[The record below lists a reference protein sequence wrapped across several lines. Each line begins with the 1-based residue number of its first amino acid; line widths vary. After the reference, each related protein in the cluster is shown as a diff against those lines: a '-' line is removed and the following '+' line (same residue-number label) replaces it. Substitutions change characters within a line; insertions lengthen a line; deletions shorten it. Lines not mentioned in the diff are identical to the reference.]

1 MKVLKFLGLYIM
13 NSIINKL
20 PFHYIRYVFYKFIFL
35 VKINNSAT
43 ILRNVKLLYP
53 SNIVIG
59 HNSIINWNVLIDGRG
74 SEVIIGNN
82 VDIAPEVNIWT
93 LQHNPDSEVHGV
105 KSAEVIIEDFCWI
118 GNRAIILP
126 GVKLAEGTVIAAGS
140 VVTKSTN
147 SYCLYA
153 GVPAKKI
160 RELNVKEKKMTLNY
174 KPWFM

>member
-1 MKVLKFLGLYIM
+1 MKILKYLGLYIM

-20 PFHYIRYVFYKFIFL
+20 PSHYLRYFFYKHIFQ
-35 VKINNSAT
+35 VKIDISAS

-53 SNIVIG
+53 RNITIG
-59 HNSIINWNVLIDGRG
+59 KNSIINWGALIDGRG
-74 SEVIIGNN
+74 AKVIIGSN

-93 LQHNPDSEVHGV
+93 LQHDPDSVTHEV
-105 KSAEVIIEDFCWI
+105 KSKNVFINDYCWI

-126 GVKLAEGTVIAAGS
+126 GVTLTEGTVVAAGS
-140 VVTKSTN
+140 VVTKSTEPY
-147 SYCLYA
+147 SLYG

-160 RELNVKEKKMTLNY
+160 RNLKVTKKNTNLNY